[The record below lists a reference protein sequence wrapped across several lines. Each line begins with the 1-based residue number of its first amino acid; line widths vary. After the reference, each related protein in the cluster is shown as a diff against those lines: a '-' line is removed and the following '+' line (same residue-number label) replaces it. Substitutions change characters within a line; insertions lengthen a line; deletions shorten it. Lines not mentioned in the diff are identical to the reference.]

1 MSTQLIIKPFV
12 NMTQSF
18 IESIEKDTPKISMA
32 IYTKESLYNRF
43 NDAVTTN
50 KMKKEKYLSYCVGYI
65 HDSVIHVN
73 MNGKVHFNHDYEIS
87 YFIYDS
93 AEEFNESLLG
103 KLQVMFP
110 DANII
115 IKKTR
120 LLNFGLSNPIFFS
133 LSIIW

>member
-12 NMTQSF
+12 NMGQSF

-32 IYTKESLYNRF
+32 TYTKESLQNMF

-65 HDSVIHVN
+65 HDSVINAN

-93 AEEFNESLLG
+93 AEEFNESLLE
-103 KLQVMFP
+103 KLQGMFP

-115 IKKTR
+115 IKKPR
-120 LLNFGLSNPIFFS
+120 FLNFGFSNPIFFS

>member
-1 MSTQLIIKPFV
+1 MSIQLTLKPFIY
-12 NMTQSF
+12 MTQEL
-18 IESIEKDTPKISMA
+18 IERIEKDIPKVSMTS
-32 IYTKESLYNRF
+32 YTKESLKNMF
-43 NDAVTTN
+43 NDVVTTN

-65 HDSVIHVN
+65 HDSVIHNN

-93 AEEFNESLLG
+93 AEEFNESLLY

-110 DANII
+110 DANIT
-115 IKKTR
+115 IKKAS
-120 LLNFGLSNPIFFS
+120 LLNFGLKNPIFFS